1 MNIKNLYNNF
11 QYKVID
17 VEVLYIFNDD
27 IFFLVLNLNQR
38 NCQENGN
45 FNIE

>member
-17 VEVLYIFNDD
+17 IEVLYIFNDD

-38 NCQENGN
+38 NFQENGN